1 VGRGGNTVRLRPLPI
16 TKELVIIKQVSK
28 EKEMPVITEAAAN
41 PTEQARGALRELLTE
56 RPEFIDTKRNNIR
69 DLIPFLEEEDGF
81 PIWLGHFEGNLR
93 NLTTI
98 WAQVAKQLQENP
110 PIQEV
115 INVVPEIVSPIP
127 EKKVTRKT
135 TPTAKAKPLVEEN
148 RQIVVVQEQVPAVLE
163 EQVIQAG
170 RALAEQFAIVKHHE
184 MALQQAARTIEE
196 ANEALALARQT
207 YANSTTA
214 YSNALE
220 DLARLMANSLGT
232 KATDFSKLMAK
243 VSTATKA

>member
-1 VGRGGNTVRLRPLPI
+1 
-16 TKELVIIKQVSK
+16 
-28 EKEMPVITEAAAN
+28 MPVITEAAAN

-56 RPEFIDTKRNNIR
+56 RPEFMDTKRNNIR
-69 DLIPFLEEEDGF
+69 DLIPFLENEDGF
-81 PIWLGHFEGNLR
+81 PAWLGHFEGSLR
-93 NLTTI
+93 NLTTV
-98 WAQVAKQLQENP
+98 WGQVAKQLQENP
-110 PIQEV
+110 PVQEV
-115 INVVPEIVSPIP
+115 VTSDPEIVTPTP
-127 EKKVTRKT
+127 EKKAARKT
-135 TPTAKAKPLVEEN
+135 APSAKAKPLIEEN
-148 RQIVVVQEQVPAVLE
+148 RQMVVVKEQPPAVIE

-184 MALQQAARTIEE
+184 LALQQAARTIEE
-196 ANEALALARQT
+196 ANEALNLARQT

-243 VSTATKA
+243 VSSNK